1 MVSSLFKI
9 ETLYTPIWQKENQS
23 TRHINRGIRI
33 NPELH
38 QQGNNKTESCAY
50 LSMSLARTISFLKDP
65 FWNYSLLS
73 NRISSTIFLHS
84 LKLEKRL
91 MFFAIK

>member
-38 QQGNNKTESCAY
+38 QQGNNKTSRALIYQC
-50 LSMSLARTISFLKDP
+50 
-65 FWNYSLLS
+65 LLQEL
-73 NRISSTIFLHS
+73 FH
-84 LKLEKRL
+84 
-91 MFFAIK
+91 F

>member
-38 QQGNNKTESCAY
+38 QQGNNKTESCAHT
-50 LSMSLARTISFLKDP
+50 LPLGSPGSNPGRPRELVQNDVAMSRCT
-65 FWNYSLLS
+65 N
-73 NRISSTIFLHS
+73 
-84 LKLEKRL
+84 
-91 MFFAIK
+91 